1 MPPSTPVA
9 LQSSAGE
16 CSATSNELQA
26 GGGELCCMTGVVVGG
41 ALRLQSSSHG
51 LIQCDKE

>member
-1 MPPSTPVA
+1 MPPSTPVV